1 MNIKIWIFVAIIF
14 AVLII
19 GYMVGKRSKLA
30 MLPCVGCGGG
40 TPVVGAVNNATG
52 AGAGVTANA
61 AVVKTG
67 INQVESAR
75 G

>member
-1 MNIKIWIFVAIIF
+1 MNIKIWIFVAIII

-19 GYMVGKRSKLA
+19 GYMVGKRSKNA
-30 MLPCVGCGGG
+30 MLPCVGCGGANS
-40 TPVVGAVNNATG
+40 TAGAVNNATG

-61 AVVKTG
+61 ALVKTG
-67 INQVESAR
+67 INQAESAK